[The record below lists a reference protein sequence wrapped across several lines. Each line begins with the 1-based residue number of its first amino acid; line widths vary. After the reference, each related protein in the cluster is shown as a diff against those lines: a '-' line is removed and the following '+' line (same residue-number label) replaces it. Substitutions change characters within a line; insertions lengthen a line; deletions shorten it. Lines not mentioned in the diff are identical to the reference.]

1 MPMKGKYFLLFLC
14 LLAILQLVDYL
25 FYSSNIAQIN
35 NKLVFGYIGNNILA
49 AVIAVIFLILI
60 YLFIPKSKNIIIS
73 YVFLASAVLSNVFER
88 IFYTGVVDYLK
99 IWFIPTFNLA
109 DIIIV
114 ISLIF
119 ISFQIFKKN
128 I

>member
-1 MPMKGKYFLLFLC
+1 MFLC

-35 NKLVFGYIGNNILA
+35 NKFVFGYIGNNILA
-49 AVIAVIFLILI
+49 AAIAVIFLILI
-60 YLFIPKSKNIIIS
+60 YLFIPKSKNITIS

-88 IFYTGVVDYLK
+88 LFYAGVLDYIK

-109 DIIIV
+109 DIFIV
-114 ISLIF
+114 ISVVV
-119 ISFQIFKKN
+119 ISFRILQKKL
-128 I
+128 

>member
-1 MPMKGKYFLLFLC
+1 MKKGKYFLLFLC

-35 NKLVFGYIGNNILA
+35 NKFVFGYIGNNILA